1 MRVMSGGGKG
11 LHFPCN
17 HSIYLINTGDFTRPM
32 NPTIGPKL
40 KYGSSA
46 HNRLT
51 VELDHESV
59 VALLTIQETLRLE
72 SASPTVPVSRSVAV
86 RRSIKVYAAS
96 LARNLGRL
104 REETENASQNT
115 YIHKRR

>member
-1 MRVMSGGGKG
+1 
-11 LHFPCN
+11 
-17 HSIYLINTGDFTRPM
+17 M

-40 KYGSSA
+40 KYGASA

-59 VALLTIQETLRLE
+59 VALLAIQEILKQE
-72 SASPTVPVSRSVAV
+72 SAAPTVPVSRSVAV

-96 LARNLGRL
+96 LARNIGSL
-104 REETENASQNT
+104 REETESASSNT
-115 YIHKRR
+115 YINKRKQP